1 MTTTERPV
9 TQLRAPDRLFIG
21 GDWVSAATSERFDV
35 VDPSTEAVIAQVA
48 AAGNDDV
55 ARAVGAARAAF
66 DHGPWPWLTPAERA
80 AHLHALAAALE
91 ARREELALHWTSEMG
106 IVHSLARL

>member
-1 MTTTERPV
+1 MMEGSNGPASGGAGRGHRDRRAHGGDMTTTERPV

-21 GDWVSAATSERFDV
+21 GDWVPAATSERFDV

-48 AAGNDDV
+48 AAGNDDIAHAV
-55 ARAVGAARAAF
+55 AAARAAF

-80 AHLHALAAALE
+80 AHLHAL
-91 ARREELALHWTSEMG
+91 
-106 IVHSLARL
+106 